1 MIYVFLADGFEE
13 IEALATV
20 DILRRANIETKTV
33 GVGTKFPTGTHGI
46 KVEADILVEDTVTD
60 SLEGVVL
67 PGGLPGAW
75 NLKASGRVEELTR
88 YCHNNGKLVS
98 AICAAPSVLGD
109 WGLLSGKNAV
119 CYPGFE
125 ERLVGAVVVDAPA
138 VTDGLTVTGKGA
150 GTAVE
155 FALAIVAKLC
165 SCDRAKEIGDAMQ
178 CTR

>member
-98 AICAAPSVLGD
+98 AIG
-109 WGLLSGKNAV
+109 V
-119 CYPGFE
+119 CF
-125 ERLVGAVVVDAPA
+125 
-138 VTDGLTVTGKGA
+138 
-150 GTAVE
+150 
-155 FALAIVAKLC
+155 
-165 SCDRAKEIGDAMQ
+165 RAKMPFATPVLRKDLWVLWLSMLLP
-178 CTR
+178 